1 MAKYFIIKI
10 GGTNVKQKTIE
21 KTLKYADK
29 LLDWIVQKVG
39 DLALCV
45 FIIVVGFKIVAF
57 IKKML
62 KKGFQRHN
70 MDPSVASFLV
80 SFVDIGLKTILL
92 IWCIG
97 ILGVEMS
104 SVIAILGSA
113 SIAIGLA
120 VQGSLSNI
128 AGGVLILL
136 LKPFQ
141 VGDYIIEDN
150 KKNEGTV
157 VAIDIFYTRLHTVDN
172 KTVVIPNGILAN
184 SSLTNVT
191 RQDKRR
197 IDIFLGISYDES
209 IVKVKALLAKI
220 IEREENILQDE
231 ESEVVIFV
239 NDFEESTVS
248 IGIRAWAPMDLYWK
262 TRWSLLEH
270 IKEEFD
276 RENISFPYNQLD
288 VHVVSD
294 NGKKE
299 IVS

>member
-1 MAKYFIIKI
+1 M
-10 GGTNVKQKTIE
+10 KQKTIE
-21 KTLKYADK
+21 QTIEYTQEI
-29 LLDWIVQKVG
+29 LDWIVRKAG
-39 DLALCV
+39 DLALCI
-45 FIIVVGFKIVAF
+45 FIIVVGFKVVGF
-57 IKKML
+57 IRKIL
-62 KKGFQRHN
+62 KKTFERHS
-70 MDPSVASFLV
+70 MDQSVATFLL
-80 SFVDIGLKTILL
+80 SFVEIGMKIVLFL
-92 IWCIG
+92 WCIS
-97 ILGVEMS
+97 IIGVEMS

-128 AGGVLILL
+128 AGGVLILI

-172 KTVVIPNGILAN
+172 KTVVIPNGVLAN

-197 IDIFLGISYDES
+197 IDIFLGISYNES
-209 IVKVKALLAKI
+209 ISRVKRLLAEI
-220 IEREENILQDE
+220 IEREENILKDE
-231 ESEVVIFV
+231 DSEVTIFV
-239 NDFEESTVS
+239 NDFEDSTVS

-276 RENISFPYNQLD
+276 SAHISFPYNQLD
-288 VHVVSD
+288 VHVVSGHEKID
-294 NGKKE
+294 DRNARFL
-299 IVS
+299 